1 MVKYRGGANMSSID
15 MNRFIALAKKH
26 CDVVDTIFEIGS
38 LNGEDSLLFKRNF
51 PTADV
56 YAFEGLPE
64 NYNLY
69 IENFS
74 KINSFNKV
82 IFNYDGDIIFHKKNI
97 NGIHGVFDRG
107 SLYGT
112 DIVNL
117 NCYRLD
123 SVCDDLSIDHI
134 DMIKIDVE
142 GATYEVLEGMGKL
155 LSTVKIMHIETEDY
169 PFFKGQKLDD
179 EVKEFLL
186 EHKFSIIDKS
196 SCLISDNN
204 FQFDSVWVKV

>member
-1 MVKYRGGANMSSID
+1 MSSID
-15 MNRFIALAKKH
+15 MDRFVTLAKKH
-26 CDVVDTIFEIGS
+26 CEYMDIIFEIGS

-51 PTADV
+51 PKASVFT
-56 YAFEGLPE
+56 FEGLPE

-82 IFNYDGDIIFHKKNI
+82 VFNYDGEIIFHKKNI

-112 DIVNL
+112 DTLNL

-123 SVCDDLSIDHI
+123 SICDDLAVDHI

-179 EVKEFLL
+179 EVVAFLL
-186 EHKFSIIDKS
+186 LNKFTMIERS
-196 SCLISDNN
+196 SCSIVGNCH
-204 FQFDSVWVKV
+204 QFDSVWVKI